1 MTLRPSTRAHRLALA
16 AAALVLS
23 FSAAAQQTSGIDR
36 SGFDPSVRVQDDLF
50 RAVNGEW
57 LKKTEIPADK
67 ADYGTFIQLRD
78 KSDREVRAIV
88 ERLVKETPAK
98 GSVVEKVALFY
109 GAYVD
114 EAAIDAAG
122 IAPIQPLL
130 QQIQALKTRS
140 DLARWMGAQQGL
152 GNMPINLGVEP
163 DDKNPKAYRPLTWQ
177 GGIGLPDR
185 DYYLQDKD
193 EAYAKAVAAY
203 SGYLTKLATL
213 AGLKDPAKAAADTIL
228 LERQLAATHWD
239 KVENRNP
246 VKLYNPRSKAELAK
260 TAPGLDWAGFVQ
272 AAGLGSVQNFSISQP
287 SATAGAAKLLA
298 EAPMEQWRHYFLLRQ
313 LDTAADTLPKAFRDA
328 KFAFQGTAL
337 SGTTEEKPRWQ
348 LGIDQ
353 VNSAMGEAL
362 GQLYVAEHFPP
373 EAKQRMLTLV
383 NNLLASFG
391 DSIDGLSW
399 MSPETK
405 TRARKKLSTYLVKIG
420 YPEKWRDYSK
430 LQVLKGDALGNSLRA
445 ARFEWAR
452 QTAKANKP
460 VDKTEW
466 GMTPQTVNAYS
477 NPFANE
483 IVFPAAIVQPPF
495 FDLKADD
502 AVNYGAIGAV
512 IGHEIS
518 HGFDDQGSQFD
529 FDGALRNWW
538 TEADRAAFKKLGDA
552 LVAQYEAYEPLPGK
566 TINGRLTLGENIAD
580 LSGLQIAFKAYQK
593 SLGGKPSPVIDGMTG
608 EQRFFYG
615 WAQAWRSKSRENRL
629 LQRLTTDSHSPA
641 EFRANGGVINHDG
654 FHNSFVTKP
663 GDKLHKPTTERIR
676 IW

>member
-1 MTLRPSTRAHRLALA
+1 MTIRPSTRAHRLALA

-23 FSAAAQQTSGIDR
+23 FSAAAQQTSGVDR

-88 ERLVKETPAK
+88 ERLVKEKPEMGTVA
-98 GSVVEKVALFY
+98 EKVALFY

-114 EAAIDAAG
+114 EAAIEAAG

-130 QQIQALKTRS
+130 QQIHALKTRS

-163 DDKNPKAYRPLTWQ
+163 DFKNPKAYRPLTWQ

-193 EAYAKAVAAY
+193 ERYAKAVAAY

-213 AGLKDPAKAAADTIL
+213 AGLKDPAKAAADTML

-246 VKLYNPRSKAELAK
+246 VKLYNPSSKAQLAK
-260 TAPGLDWAGFVQ
+260 AAPGIDWPVFFQ

-383 NNLLASFG
+383 NNLLGSFG

-466 GMTPQTVNAYS
+466 GMTPQTVNAYY

-483 IVFPAAIVQPPF
+483 IVFPAAILQPPF

-566 TINGRLTLGENIAD
+566 RINGRLTLGENIAD
-580 LSGLQIAFKAYQK
+580 LSGLQIAYKAYQK
-593 SLGGKPSPVIDGMTG
+593 SLGGMPSPVIDGMTG

-663 GDKLHKPTTERIR
+663 GDKLHKPTGERIR

>member
-1 MTLRPSTRAHRLALA
+1 MTLRPSTRANRLALA

-98 GSVVEKVALFY
+98 GSVAEKVALFY

-122 IAPIQPLL
+122 LAPIQPLL
-130 QQIQALKTRS
+130 QQIHALKTRS

-163 DDKNPKAYRPLTWQ
+163 DFKNPKAYRPLTWQ

-185 DYYLQDKD
+185 DYFLQDKD
-193 EAYAKAVAAY
+193 EGYAKAVAAY

-213 AGLKDPAKAAADTIL
+213 AGLKDPAKAAADTIR

-272 AAGLGSVQNFSISQP
+272 AAGLGSVQKFSISQP

-383 NNLLASFG
+383 NNLLGSFG

-466 GMTPQTVNAYS
+466 GMTPQTVNAYY

-483 IVFPAAIVQPPF
+483 IVFPAAILQPPF

-538 TEADRAAFKKLGDA
+538 TEADRTAFKKLGDA